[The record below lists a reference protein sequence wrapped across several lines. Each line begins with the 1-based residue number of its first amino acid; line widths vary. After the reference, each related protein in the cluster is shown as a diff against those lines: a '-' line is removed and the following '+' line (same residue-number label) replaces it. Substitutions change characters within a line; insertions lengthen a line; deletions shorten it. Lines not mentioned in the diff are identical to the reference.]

1 MKLLHERIVK
11 NIENVLLSANSTL
24 ILCRLMVNHY
34 EVFHVIE
41 NNNNNNK
48 VNKISIFSVAGMLAL
63 ASCHSQ
69 GENKNQELESLSVD
83 SLLKV
88 QDHLIGDTVSLNGFC
103 VEVCGHGSTHVILM
117 GSDSTK
123 VVNVEAGEQL
133 SSFSKDVLNSNV
145 HVNAVIEEERVD
157 EAFLADWERRLDES
171 LKAPDGGNPQAVA
184 VLKQQIAE
192 IRAVI
197 AERVKAENK
206 NYYSQYHIVATEY
219 DFEK

>member
-1 MKLLHERIVK
+1 M
-11 NIENVLLSANSTL
+11 
-24 ILCRLMVNHY
+24 
-34 EVFHVIE
+34 
-41 NNNNNNK
+41 
-48 VNKISIFSVAGMLAL
+48 NKISIFSVAGMIAL

-69 GENKNQELESLSVD
+69 GESNSQVPDTLSVD

-88 QDHLIGDTVSLNGFC
+88 QDSLVGDTISLDGFC

-123 VVNVEAGEQL
+123 VVNVEANEQL
-133 SSFSKDVLNSNV
+133 ASFSKDILNCNV
-145 HVNAVIEEERVD
+145 RVKAVIEEERVD
-157 EAFLADWERRLDES
+157 EAFLSDWERRLDES

-197 AERVKAENK
+197 AERVKTENK

-219 DFEK
+219 DSEK